1 LPKTYIAISLAPVL
15 KEIVENKMR
24 LQSIIEA
31 KAEPKA
37 GDTYVDRQGQ
47 VTILVKTLKTK
58 FGPKWQGPS
67 FELNPRYG
75 DPYFAGGWTF
85 GTDFPN
91 TGFKAKKLSA
101 KDKKSLKQIFK
112 NPEDIDRLEDEG
124 YRISELERYI
134 R

>member
-1 LPKTYIAISLAPVL
+1 
-15 KEIVENKMR
+15 MR

-37 GDTYVDRQGQ
+37 GDTYVDRKGQ
-47 VTILVKTLKTK
+47 VTILVRTLRTK
-58 FGPKWQGPS
+58 FGPKGEGPS

-85 GTDFPN
+85 TTDFP
-91 TGFKAKKLSA
+91 TKEYKLKKLSA
-101 KDKKSLKQIFK
+101 KDKKSLKQVFK
-112 NPEDIDRLEDEG
+112 NPEDIDRLEDDG